1 MNFIEN
7 LWELMK
13 PSGPSRPQVWH
24 LWFEPKWWDW
34 CALFEEAILE
44 HKWIRTKLFATIT
57 VVYIENCC
65 PRTDLSVMLW
75 YSELLWVWS
84 MYKAVNNGC
93 QTVTVTTPVRSDC
106 CCCTWPLSFHGEGAG
121 EKEQQQLGIRFQLP
135 KLRRTEPSL
144 GGEDA
149 FCVSHHI
156 FLT

>member
-1 MNFIEN
+1 MGINETQWAQSATSLTPLVWTEVVRLVCCLRGSHFRAHMNTYKVIRYHY
-7 LWELMK
+7 
-13 PSGPSRPQVWH
+13 SGLYS
-24 LWFEPKWWDW
+24 
-34 CALFEEAILE
+34 
-44 HKWIRTKLFATIT
+44 
-57 VVYIENCC
+57 C

-75 YSELLWVWS
+75 YSELLWAWS